1 MISTKNLIKLAR
13 KWRKLV
19 AKRKRITL
27 PIFEGDDAERS
38 SIPSMPKK
46 GQFVVYTAD
55 QKRFLLPLEYLNNK
69 VVQEL
74 FKLAEEEFGLP
85 TDGPTK
91 LPCDAA
97 FMETTKIADAESCTT
112 SSVAEKGHFV
122 VYSADEKRFAI
133 PLVYLENNVIREL
146 FKMAEDEFGLPS
158 SGPITLPCDAVF
170 MEYLV
175 SLIQRHAAKDVE
187 QALLMSLATGRCL
200 PYSFIHQE
208 QSNQQSLICG
218 F

>member
-46 GQFVVYTAD
+46 GHFVVYTAD

-97 FMETTKIADAESCTT
+97 FMEYV
-112 SSVAEKGHFV
+112 VALIKQHVDEDIEK
-122 VYSADEKRFAI
+122 
-133 PLVYLENNVIREL
+133 
-146 FKMAEDEFGLPS
+146 
-158 SGPITLPCDAVF
+158 
-170 MEYLV
+170 
-175 SLIQRHAAKDVE
+175 
-187 QALLMSLATGRCL
+187 ALLTSIAAGRCL
-200 PYSFIHQE
+200 SSSYLQQE
-208 QSNQQSLICG
+208 QPDGQLLI
-218 F
+218 FDF